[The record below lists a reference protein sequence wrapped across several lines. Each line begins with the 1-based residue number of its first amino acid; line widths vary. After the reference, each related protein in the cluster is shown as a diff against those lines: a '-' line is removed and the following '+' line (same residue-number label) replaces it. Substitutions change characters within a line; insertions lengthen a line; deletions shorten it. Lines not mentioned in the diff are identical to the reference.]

1 MTETFRCP
9 SCSAPLEFEGKPMQK
24 CRFCGSNVIVPS
36 HVIQSSNVF
45 GGAGRLDFGDLSA
58 LTGKALK
65 IAEIQR
71 LIQSGQKIYAIKEF
85 RETFGV
91 GLKEAKDA
99 VDAME
104 AGKSIDLSGMQ
115 VITSATASAGFQ
127 SSAENLDEIQRLLRG
142 GSKIEAIKRFREM
155 TGVGL
160 KEAKDAVDAIER
172 GENLDISKMQAHS
185 QNARLYIQNDP
196 HTADAV
202 KKAGIAVGGSILG
215 SVLITFVLI
224 VGAIIGVFYLV
235 SRTINDAG
243 GNSSPAPTPVAPQP
257 LKTQPAESS
266 IAEELLKF
274 GGEGNGAGK
283 FDDNRAIAVDPDGK
297 IYSGDRADGRIQVFD
312 AAGNF
317 QTQMVAEGSRYIDA
331 LAVDRKGNLFAL
343 TGYDVVRFNKETG
356 EMLGKYRV
364 DSASDIAIG
373 LDGKLYVSNRR
384 GEIAVFSAEG
394 ARLKTIQVSK
404 DLGLDWIERM
414 AIDGA
419 GNFFLLDNRTSA
431 VFKISPDGKLLSRF
445 GGRAE
450 GAPGKTSKTQFD
462 GGGEDLA
469 VDSQGR
475 LYVSQ
480 VSRISVFDPQGNYLN
495 DFKATQAFGMAFND
509 KDELFVAARPFVV
522 KYKVNL

>member
-1 MTETFRCP
+1 MTESFRCP

-36 HVIQSSNVF
+36 HVMQSSHVF
-45 GGAGRLDFGDLSA
+45 GGAGNLDFGDLSS

-71 LIQSGQKIYAIKEF
+71 LIQSGQKIYAIKLF

-104 AGKSIDLSGMQ
+104 AGKGLDISGMQ
-115 VITSATASAGFQ
+115 VVASAPVNLQ
-127 SSAENLDEIQRLLRG
+127 SNAENIAEIQRLLQG

-160 KEAKDAVDAIER
+160 KEAKDAVEAIER
-172 GENLDISKMQAHS
+172 GENLDISKMQANAANA
-185 QNARLYIQNDP
+185 QNLAI
-196 HTADAV
+196 V
-202 KKAGIAVGGSILG
+202 KKVGYTVGGSILG
-215 SVLITFVLI
+215 SVIITFVLI

-235 SRTINDAG
+235 SSSVNKALE
-243 GNSSPAPTPVAPQP
+243 NSAPATTPAVPQP
-257 LKTQPAESS
+257 LKTVPAESS

-274 GGEGNGAGK
+274 GGEGSGAGK
-283 FDDNRAIAVDPDGK
+283 FKDNRTIAVDPDGK
-297 IYSGDRADGRIQVFD
+297 IYSADYSGGRIQVFD
-312 AAGNF
+312 AGGNF
-317 QTQMVAEGSRYIDA
+317 QTQIMSDTSRTVDA
-331 LAVDRKGNLFAL
+331 LAPDRKGNLFVL
-343 TGYDVVRFNKETG
+343 QGYDVFRISKDTG
-356 EMLGKYRV
+356 ETLGKYRV
-364 DSASDIAIG
+364 DSASDLAIG
-373 LDGKLYVSNRR
+373 LDGRLYVSNRR
-384 GEIAVFSAEG
+384 GEITVLSADG
-394 ARLKTIQVSK
+394 AKLKTIQISK
-404 DLGLDWIERM
+404 DLGLDWIDQL
-414 AIDGA
+414 AVDGA
-419 GNFFLLDNRTSA
+419 GNFFLLDGRNSA
-431 VFKISPDGKLLSRF
+431 VFKLSPDGKLLTRF
-445 GGRAE
+445 GGRGE
-450 GAPGKTSKTQFD
+450 GSLEKMPKTQFY

-480 VSRISVFDPQGNYLN
+480 VSRISVFDSNGNYLN
-495 DFKATQAFGMAFND
+495 DFKTTQAFGMWFND